1 MIDVIFGQATLDGDK
16 NYIVLDAQD
25 ASSADTFH
33 FTSDIS
39 CANALKMCDAIADE
53 EKAAHM
59 HMLTGKI
66 GGGFAIV
73 FKAVDSSRSF
83 VFSFMSEED
92 LNTARNLA
100 VRFWELAHYDEITA
114 DEEDEAERDK
124 QALIEK
130 HKQWGVGGILFGNAI
145 GG

>member
-1 MIDVIFGQATLDGDK
+1 MIDVIFSQATLDGDE
-16 NYIVLDAQD
+16 NYIALDAQD
-25 ASSADTFH
+25 ANSADVFH
-33 FTSDIS
+33 FTNSIS
-39 CANALKMCDAIADE
+39 CANALKMCNTIADE

-73 FKAVDSSRSF
+73 FKAVDSSRAF

-100 VRFWELAHYDEITA
+100 IRFWELAHYNEIIA
-114 DEEDEAERDK
+114 DEDDERERDK

-130 HKQWGVGGILFGNAI
+130 HKQWGVSGVFFG
-145 GG
+145 